1 MTAAGQRERAGWAG
15 LSLRTGRRYL
25 WPFLVCLLLACN
37 PVTGTGPGTPPDP
50 GRFLHADAASQSAVL
65 ILIAG
70 YPATDNEFNYDGYE
84 NGQLEVIIPRGWSV
98 TVQCQNHTTVPNS
111 CAVVSGP
118 NAGSPLLPAW
128 ATPNPELGLAP
139 GGTASFSFPASTAGD
154 FRIASLAPGG
164 EAAGMWL
171 RLVIV
176 ARGKPSIGA
185 GD

>member
-1 MTAAGQRERAGWAG
+1 VTAAGQRERTARARRGP
-15 LSLRTGRRYL
+15 RPGRRYL
-25 WPFLVCLLLACN
+25 WPFLACLLLACN

-50 GRFLHADAASQSAVL
+50 GRFLHADAASRSAVL
-65 ILIAG
+65 TLIAG

-84 NGQLEVIIPRGWSV
+84 NGQLKVIIPTGWSV
-98 TVQCQNHTTVPNS
+98 TVQCQNRTTVPNS

-118 NAGSPLLPAW
+118 NAARPLRTAW

-139 GGTASFSFPASTAGD
+139 GATASFSFQASTVGD

-164 EAAGMWL
+164 EAGGMWL

-176 ARGKPSIGA
+176 AGGRPSIGA